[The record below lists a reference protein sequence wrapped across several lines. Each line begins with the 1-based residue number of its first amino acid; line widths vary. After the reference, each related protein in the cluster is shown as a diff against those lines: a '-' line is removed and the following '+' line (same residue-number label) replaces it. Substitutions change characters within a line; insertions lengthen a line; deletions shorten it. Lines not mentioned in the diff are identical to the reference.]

1 MALGSLGQKISRRAP
16 ERGVCNYRLSRM
28 KLDHLLATLRQFSNY
43 GLVAVSLFGLFV
55 DMRASLVLQLFLS
68 ALCVPYYIRVKLWDT
83 VFFIAFIST
92 VNLLGFLAGVPGCRV
107 T

>member
-1 MALGSLGQKISRRAP
+1 MALGTMGEEISRRSP
-16 ERGVCNYRLSRM
+16 KRRIRNHLLSRM
-28 KLDHLLATLRQFSNY
+28 NPDRLLATLRQFSNY
-43 GLVAVSLFGLFV
+43 GLVVVSLFGLFV